1 MLKGLNKKIPKKNPK
16 KSPKNQIYPQLPLT
30 QKKKYLMSKNAH
42 LTGFSFNL
50 SC

>member
-1 MLKGLNKKIPKKNPK
+1 MLKGLNKKIPKKSQ
-16 KSPKNQIYPQLPLT
+16 KSPKNQIYSQLPLT
-30 QKKKYLMSKNAH
+30 QKKKYSMNKNTH